1 MEIVKTQK
9 YGETRGRSAILM
21 FLFFYVAGAVPKEK
35 TRQSLPTFSHV
46 KMQKNYN
53 LCNISF
59 IRLSNTKIYLYIY
72 IYIYFVSCQLFFY
85 LYWTRYDSVTF
96 SILSCPE
103 KKVIDKSFF
112 FFFLSNWQKLYPKKK
127 VAKIFHPYAYCLQF
141 SRRFFFFFFFLRIN
155 CRAV

>member
-1 MEIVKTQK
+1 MVKTQK

-72 IYIYFVSCQLFFY
+72 IYILCRVN
-85 LYWTRYDSVTF
+85 
-96 SILSCPE
+96 
-103 KKVIDKSFF
+103 FF
-112 FFFLSNWQKLYPKKK
+112 FIYIEHDTIQ
-127 VAKIFHPYAYCLQF
+127 
-141 SRRFFFFFFFLRIN
+141 
-155 CRAV
+155 

>member
-112 FFFLSNWQKLYPKKK
+112 FFFWAIDKSYILRKKLQKYSIPMPI
-127 VAKIFHPYAYCLQF
+127 VYCLVVGF
-141 SRRFFFFFFFLRIN
+141 LFFYLRIN
-155 CRAV
+155 GRAV

>member
-112 FFFLSNWQKLYPKKK
+112 FFFFSNWQKLYPKKK
-127 VAKIFHPYAYCLQF
+127 VAKIFHPYAYCLLF
-141 SRRFFFFFFFLRIN
+141 SRSFFRISG
-155 CRAV
+155 RTV